1 MPGLPACSGWAQGG
15 AGIGSWGGNR
25 SGVRKLFGQVRGS
38 LRLRSPSSCLA
49 QPRSVFCLHPHC
61 TVGSQPAE
69 QHSGAPPG
77 GKPCLCAPRPL
88 PFSAAATGDTGLC
101 RDHAHATLLQYC
113 CYEDVFQNGRCYSVV
128 HPLQYLG
135 HNLSLWCCVHTGEAA
150 LQGSPPSSRRQSLG
164 VCAPRVRGPLYSYF
178 EGFFKIFLLIFMK
191 SEEVFFRKSTAISD
205 SHY

>member
-1 MPGLPACSGWAQGG
+1 MQWLGAGRCRHRELGREQVWGQKAVWTGSGFSAPSVPLLVPGPAQVGILPA
-15 AGIGSWGGNR
+15 
-25 SGVRKLFGQVRGS
+25 
-38 LRLRSPSSCLA
+38 
-49 QPRSVFCLHPHC
+49 PHC

-77 GKPCLCAPRPL
+77 GKPCLCTPRPL